1 MFKRLFTEHPASVEE
16 NYGEHFLVA
25 SGFALAMLWGGLR
38 VLIHAFIPG
47 FFITAGSTT
56 IERLNEIMVCQ
67 RNKKRD
73 AVGEMNSIEY
83 II

>member
-16 NYGEHFLVA
+16 SYGEHFLVA

-47 FFITAGSTT
+47 FFMRAGSSS
-56 IERLNEIMVCQ
+56 IKRLNDLMVTQ
-67 RNKKRD
+67 RSKKSG
-73 AVGEMNSIEY
+73 AVSEMNSIEY